1 MSYRTNTINN
11 GKRFAV
17 FYHCGRV
24 YLTNGAKILNIFTN
38 IKTTTMAKHHKNE
51 VAAFLGQLISFRH
64 SLKLIHWSI
73 TGKGSYEAHISLD
86 QAIDSLTDITD
97 RLVETTFALDGALDI
112 VIPETT
118 KPKDYIKH
126 IERFYKHVE
135 GGRKLF
141 PESFSQSI
149 IDEAQEAVQ
158 QLLFRLK
165 RLE

>member
-1 MSYRTNTINN
+1 
-11 GKRFAV
+11 
-17 FYHCGRV
+17 
-24 YLTNGAKILNIFTN
+24 
-38 IKTTTMAKHHKNE
+38 
-51 VAAFLGQLISFRH
+51 ISFRS

-86 QAIDSLTDITD
+86 QAIDSLADITD
-97 RLVETTFALDGALDI
+97 RLVETTFALEGTLEI

-118 KPKDYIKH
+118 RPKVHYIKH
-126 IERFYKHVE
+126 IEEYYRQVE
-135 GGRKLF
+135 DKRKDLF

-149 IDEAQEAVQ
+149 IDEAQEAIQ